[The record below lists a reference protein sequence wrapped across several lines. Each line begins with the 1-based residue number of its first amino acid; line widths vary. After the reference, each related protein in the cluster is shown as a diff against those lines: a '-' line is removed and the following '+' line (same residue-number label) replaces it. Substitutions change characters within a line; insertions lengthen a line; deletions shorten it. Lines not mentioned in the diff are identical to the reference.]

1 MKILS
6 VCLLLFLARADSISE
21 KVITDSQ
28 ASGWKQ
34 IRLLH
39 SRRTDVEKLLGP
51 PKRSAHV
58 VTYSLETFTLF
69 IEYYSF
75 DHCKP
80 RFGYSGSWN
89 IPEWTVIEIKYL
101 PSEPTHLSSLKL
113 DLAQF
118 RKVHESPDVPDL
130 TSYRNEQEGVDY
142 TVEPDGTLNSIRY
155 FPAKREDGSRCYEA
169 PKKPGMSF
177 DAGRSQ
183 RGTMAYFR

>member
-1 MKILS
+1 MRILS
-6 VCLLLFLARADSISE
+6 LCLLLFLVPADSFSE
-21 KVITDSQ
+21 KMITNSQ

-34 IRLLH
+34 VSLLH
-39 SRRTDVEKLLGP
+39 STRADVEKLLGQ

-101 PSEPTHLSSLKL
+101 PSQVTPISSLKL
-113 DLAQF
+113 DLEQF

-130 TSYRNEQEGVDY
+130 ISYTNEQEGIDY
-142 TVEPDGTLNSIRY
+142 TVEPDGTLSSIRY
-155 FPAKREDGSRCYEA
+155 FPAKREDGLRCSER
-169 PKKPGMSF
+169 PKKPG
-177 DAGRSQ
+177 APGR
-183 RGTMAYFR
+183 